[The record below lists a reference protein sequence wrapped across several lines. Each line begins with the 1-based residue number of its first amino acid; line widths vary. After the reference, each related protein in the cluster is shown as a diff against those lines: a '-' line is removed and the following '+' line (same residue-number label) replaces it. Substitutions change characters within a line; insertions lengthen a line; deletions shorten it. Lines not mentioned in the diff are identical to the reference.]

1 MAYFDYSTI
10 ETALKPVIEK
20 VAGQGKFWF
29 QGSNQAPT
37 IKYPIVTW
45 YPIVPHQRL
54 MGDRETA
61 FQTVISLTA
70 YSTDPLQA
78 MNLAQRLRDKLAD
91 QNVRYTLEQS
101 GVVVTKIEDTSNRT
115 NPIGQA
121 QNEYATGFNFTVG
134 VDNPY
139 SDTAPAIT
147 NIQI

>member
-10 ETALKPVIEK
+10 ETVLKPVIEK

-29 QGSNQAPT
+29 QGSNKAPT

-61 FQTVISLTA
+61 FQVVISLTA
-70 YSTDPLQA
+70 YSTDELQA
-78 MNLAQRLRDKLAD
+78 LNLAQRLRDNLAD
-91 QNVRYTLEQS
+91 QNVRHALNQQGIS
-101 GVVVTKIEDTSNRT
+101 VMNIENTSNRT

-121 QNEYATGFNFTVG
+121 QNEVATGFNFTVT
-134 VDNPY
+134 VNNPY
-139 SDTAPAIT
+139 SDAAPNIT